1 MALSRS
7 VPLQHPLRCGA
18 GYRKT
23 CHPASAA
30 IASGSSP
37 KQGPT
42 GRSTA
47 AFAVAAMIST
57 TERFAWVSLPAP
69 PGRLP
74 RCWLR
79 CQSGGATLSTKRDR
93 SMSTGLYVALG
104 IIVLLVIIV
113 IGIYNGLVAGRQE
126 VRNAWSQID
135 IQLKRRHDLIPN
147 LVNAVKDAMQ
157 VEKAQL
163 TAVIAARNQAV
174 SARTSDEAM
183 KAENNL
189 TGMLRQLFALV
200 ESYPQL
206 RSQQNVSGLMEELS
220 TTENRISFARQHY
233 NDAVQAQNIRVAS
246 FPGVLLASSL
256 GFTARR
262 CTRCPRPS
270 APRPR
275 LCRTCASPDRRP
287 WLIRRPRS
295 TTPISAARSRG
306 TSAIRSCCSSSCC

>member
-1 MALSRS
+1 
-7 VPLQHPLRCGA
+7 
-18 GYRKT
+18 
-23 CHPASAA
+23 
-30 IASGSSP
+30 
-37 KQGPT
+37 
-42 GRSTA
+42 
-47 AFAVAAMIST
+47 
-57 TERFAWVSLPAP
+57 
-69 PGRLP
+69 
-74 RCWLR
+74 
-79 CQSGGATLSTKRDR
+79 
-93 SMSTGLYVALG
+93 MSTGLYVALG

-113 IGIYNGLVAGRQE
+113 IAIYNGLVAGRQE

-174 SARTSDEAM
+174 SARTSDEAI

-200 ESYPQL
+200 ELYPQL

-246 FPGVLLASSL
+246 FPAVLLASSL
-256 GFTARR
+256 GFTAETMYEVPEAERAA
-262 CTRCPRPS
+262 TEAVPDV
-270 APRPR
+270 R
-275 LCRTCASPDRRP
+275 LS
-287 WLIRRPRS
+287 
-295 TTPISAARSRG
+295 
-306 TSAIRSCCSSSCC
+306 